1 MQTVFAAIVFA
12 IVFLIVLLVFS
23 FTMDKR
29 GKVARRLKEIDK
41 TASHYEIS
49 DLSVAYDKNDDDVVL
64 EPVLSKETKSSPL
77 TAKYYNYMTERLSK
91 ASLLYRPKE
100 FFMLSLGTAFTM
112 ILIVFIL
119 FSGKYQGMYK
129 GFGLVFMVLFTGAIG
144 FIIPNLYLS
153 FRINNLKNRL
163 SRQVGDMI
171 LLLSNYLRA
180 GHSFIRSME
189 LVGWELQSP
198 LSDELKIFTKDMNLG
213 ASFTEALDDLENR
226 TKDEDLGLVITA
238 IQINHQIGGNLSEIL
253 DNISFTIRERLK
265 LKGEIKTLT
274 AQGRMTAIVICL
286 LPVGVAL
293 VISLLNPEFMSLL
306 YTNPIGQGM
315 LILAIMMELVGIFI
329 IRKIIEIEV

>member
-1 MQTVFAAIVFA
+1 MQYIFA
-12 IVFLIVLLVFS
+12 IGIFAVVFLITLFVFNVI
-23 FTMDKR
+23 MGKR
-29 GKVARRLKEIDK
+29 SQITRRLKEIDK
-41 TASHYEIS
+41 TASHFEVSDIS
-49 DLSVAYDKNDDDVVL
+49 VEYDKNEDKVFL
-64 EPVLSKETKSSPL
+64 EPL
-77 TAKYYNYMTERLSK
+77 TAKETKKSPLTDRYFNYLTERLSK

-100 FFMLSLGTAFTM
+100 FFMLSLGAALAV
-112 ILIVFIL
+112 ILVVFVL
-119 FSGKYQGMYK
+119 LGSKYHGLYK
-129 GFGLVFMVLFTGAIG
+129 GFGFVIMVLITGAIG
-144 FIIPNLYLS
+144 FIIPNIYLS
-153 FRINNLKNRL
+153 LRIQKIKSSL

-189 LVGWELQSP
+189 LVSWELQSP
-198 LSDELKIFTKDMNLG
+198 LSDELKTFTKDMNLG
-213 ASFTEALDDLENR
+213 ASFTDALDDLEKR

-253 DNISFTIRERLK
+253 DNISFTIRERLR

-293 VISLLNPEFMSLL
+293 IISFLNPEFISTLF
-306 YTNPIGQGM
+306 TTTIGQEM
-315 LILAIMMELVGIFI
+315 LGLAVMMELIGIFI

>member
-1 MQTVFAAIVFA
+1 MQAVFAASVFA
-12 IVFLIVLLVFS
+12 IVFLFVLFVFNII
-23 FTMDKR
+23 MGKR
-29 GKVARRLKEIDK
+29 GQVARRLKEIDK
-41 TASHYEIS
+41 TASHFEIS
-49 DLSVAYDKNDDDVVL
+49 DMALAFDKNNDDVVL
-64 EPVLSKETKSSPL
+64 EPMLSKETKSSPL
-77 TAKYYNYMTERLSK
+77 TAKYFNYISERLRK

-100 FFMLSLGTAFTM
+100 FLMLSLGTALAM

-119 FSGKYQGMYK
+119 FSGKYQSLYK
-129 GFGLVFMVLFTGAIG
+129 GFGFVFIVLFTGAIG
-144 FIIPNLYLS
+144 FIIPNIYLS
-153 FRINNLKNRL
+153 FKINSLKNRL

-180 GHSFIRSME
+180 GHSFIRSVE
-189 LVGWELQSP
+189 LVSWEMQSP

-213 ASFTEALDDLENR
+213 ASFTDALDDLEKR
-226 TKDEDLGLVITA
+226 TRDEDLGLVITA

-253 DNISFTIRERLK
+253 DNISFTIRERLR

-293 VISLLNPEFMSLL
+293 VISLMNPEFMSLL

-315 LILAIMMELVGIFI
+315 LILAMLMELVGIFI

>member
-1 MQTVFAAIVFA
+1 M
-12 IVFLIVLLVFS
+12 S
-23 FTMDKR
+23 
-29 GKVARRLKEIDK
+29 
-41 TASHYEIS
+41 
-49 DLSVAYDKNDDDVVL
+49 
-64 EPVLSKETKSSPL
+64 
-77 TAKYYNYMTERLSK
+77 ERLSK

-100 FFMLSLGTAFTM
+100 FFILSLGTALTM

-129 GFGLVFMVLFTGAIG
+129 GFGLVFMVLLTGAIG
-144 FIIPNLYLS
+144 FIIPNIYLS
-153 FRINNLKNRL
+153 FRIQNIKNRL

-180 GHSFIRSME
+180 GHSFIRSVE
-189 LVGWELQSP
+189 LVSWEMQSP

-213 ASFTEALDDLENR
+213 ASFTEALDDLEKR
-226 TKDEDLGLVITA
+226 TRDEDLGLVITA

-253 DNISFTIRERLK
+253 DNISFTIRERLR

-293 VISLLNPEFMSLL
+293 VISLMNPEFMSLL

-315 LILAIMMELVGIFI
+315 LILAVLMELVGIFI
-329 IRKIIEIEV
+329 IRRIIEIEV

>member
-1 MQTVFAAIVFA
+1 MQAVFAASVFA
-12 IVFLIVLLVFS
+12 IVFLIVLFVFNII
-23 FTMDKR
+23 MGKR
-29 GKVARRLKEIDK
+29 GQMARRLKEIDR

-49 DLSVAYDKNDDDVVL
+49 DMAVAYDKNDDDVVL
-64 EPVLSKETKSSPL
+64 EPVLSKENKSSPL
-77 TAKYYNYMTERLSK
+77 TAKYYNYMAERLSK

-100 FFMLSLGTAFTM
+100 FLILSLGTALTM

-119 FSGKYQGMYK
+119 FGGKYQGMYK

-153 FRINNLKNRL
+153 FRIQNIKSRL

-180 GHSFIRSME
+180 GHSFIRSIE
-189 LVGWELQSP
+189 LVSWELQSP

-213 ASFTEALDDLENR
+213 ASFTVALDDLEKR

-238 IQINHQIGGNLSEIL
+238 IQINHQIGGNLAEIL
-253 DNISFTIRERLK
+253 DNISFTIRERLR

-293 VISLLNPEFMSLL
+293 VISLMNPEFMSLL

-315 LILAIMMELVGIFI
+315 LVLAMLMELVGILI
-329 IRKIIEIEV
+329 IRKIIAIEV